1 MAHFCFEFSRF
12 CIRLKIRPFVL
23 DIKRKSPRKLKV
35 DGDGESFDD
44 DIHIGIEM
52 GERMAIFL
60 LFAIIIVYVVL

>member
-35 DGDGESFDD
+35 DGDGESFDN
-44 DIHIGIEM
+44 DIDIGIEM
-52 GERMAIFL
+52 GKEWPFFIVRYYFL
-60 LFAIIIVYVVL
+60 MTRIM